1 MLLNIFFLVIL
12 FFCLYFDLGIFTD
25 LLFILLIFT
34 STVLY
39 QLLNPSVELYIFIAI
54 FLPQFKESLFCLFIY
69 LFLYFSS
76 PVKCFIL
83 LSILLNIL
91 IILIAE

>member
-1 MLLNIFFLVIL
+1 MLLNIFFLIIL

-34 STVLY
+34 SAVLY

-54 FLPQFKESLFCLFIY
+54 FLLQFKESLFCLFLSFYISALQLNASSYY
-69 LFLYFSS
+69 LFSWTY
-76 PVKCFIL
+76 
-83 LSILLNIL
+83 
-91 IILIAE
+91 